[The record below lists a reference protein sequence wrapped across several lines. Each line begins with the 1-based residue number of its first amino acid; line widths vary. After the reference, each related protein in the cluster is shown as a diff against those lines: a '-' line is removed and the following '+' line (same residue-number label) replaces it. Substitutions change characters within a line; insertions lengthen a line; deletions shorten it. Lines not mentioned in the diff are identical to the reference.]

1 MCAMMKSA
9 VCSKAAV
16 RVAQPTAS
24 SMMVWQPMN
33 NKQFETFS
41 YLPPLTDMEISR
53 QVDYL
58 VNNGYIPCLEF
69 ADEKQAYVSSE
80 SCIRFGS
87 QAANYYDNRYW
98 TMWKLP
104 MFGCTDPSAVLREI
118 SSCNRAFPKAYVRLT
133 AFDNQRQVQIAS
145 FLVQRPAGATD
156 YCPVDKRSVV

>member
-1 MCAMMKSA
+1 MSAMMKSA
-9 VCSKAAV
+9 VANKAAV
-16 RVAQPTAS
+16 RVAQPSATN
-24 SMMVWQPMN
+24 MMVWQPMN
-33 NKQFETFS
+33 NKH
-41 YLPPLTDMEISR
+41 YLPPLTDNEISR

-58 VNNGYIPCLEF
+58 VNNGFIPCLEF

-104 MFGCTDPSAVLREI
+104 MFGCTDPSMVLREI
-118 SSCNRAFPKAYVRLT
+118 ASCNRAFPNAYVRLT

-145 FLVQRPAGATD
+145 FLVQRPRSATD